1 MDLARLPLHGLT
13 RLPQALGL
21 LVDCARVA
29 GPLVPAVGSCME
41 SNMGGGGSCSLLFG
55 SGLGFL
61 VAGSWVCVHLLSVG
75 IIARRL
81 GGIIIVLRIE
91 WGRVVM

>member
-1 MDLARLPLHGLT
+1 M
-13 RLPQALGL
+13 
-21 LVDCARVA
+21 A
-29 GPLVPAVGSCME
+29 GPLGHAVGSCVE
-41 SNMGGGGSCSLLFG
+41 SNTGGGGSCPSLFG
-55 SGLGFL
+55 SGLRSL
-61 VAGSWVCVHLLSVG
+61 VAGSWVCVHLLHVG